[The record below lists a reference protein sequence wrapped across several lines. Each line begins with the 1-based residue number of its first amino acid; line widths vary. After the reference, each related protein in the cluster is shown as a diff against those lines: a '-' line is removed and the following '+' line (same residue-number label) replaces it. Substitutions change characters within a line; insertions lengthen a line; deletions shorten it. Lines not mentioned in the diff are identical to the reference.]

1 MVALVFQSTRP
12 RGARLLVLGQACD
25 IIAVS
30 IHAPTRGAT
39 MVGGDVFDGLL
50 VSIHAPTRGATYQTY
65 EDIWINSSFNPR
77 AHAGRDLTLDM
88 LEITQQRFQSTRPR
102 GARHFRL
109 GAVHGILEVSI
120 HAPTRGA
127 TCKLAS
133 CVWLSKCF
141 NPRAHAGRDLKYQ
154 RCVENVAWVSIHAP
168 TRGATKLQSHRLG
181 KPKFQSTRPRGA
193 RRKTTNRNT
202 MKLLVSIHAPTR
214 GATSLP
220 PSSLWTMTMFQS
232 TRPRG
237 ARLLVVVRVVVD
249 VLFQSTRPRGARLVV
264 LCVVDH
270 VAAVSIHA
278 PTRGATRTL
287 PVI

>member
-1 MVALVFQSTRP
+1 MTPLFQSTRPRGARPVPALVSMVALVFQSTRP

-168 TRGATKLQSHRLG
+168 TRGAT
-181 KPKFQSTRPRGA
+181 
-193 RRKTTNRNT
+193 
-202 MKLLVSIHAPTR
+202 
-214 GATSLP
+214 SLP